1 MSAASHRAV
10 IALGRRPAAWVAV
23 AALALGGFG
32 LTGCGLVRAVK
43 NVSHTVQQNRGIIN
57 TFTQSLKASE
67 GTTFEATYVTTGK
80 SPTTVVYAVKP
91 PKGLA
96 FQSLPSGPVSS
107 NGGDLDFIVNS
118 SGEYSCT
125 RQPPSTAW
133 TCDKLDRATAAVRKA
148 IFGFYTPSHWV
159 NFLKGFALAAGF
171 AGDKVTTSSMTV
183 NGFAMNCVDFVAP
196 GVKGTS
202 TICTTSQGILGYVK
216 VASTNASFQITSYT
230 ATPSAAL
237 FALPPG
243 AKITNL
249 QNGG

>member
-1 MSAASHRAV
+1 MSAITDRAAV
-10 IALGRRPAAWVAV
+10 PLGRRYAAWAAAV
-23 AALALGGFG
+23 LMLGGFG
-32 LTGCGLVRAVK
+32 LTGCSIVKAVSS
-43 NVSHTVQQNRGIIN
+43 VTHVVQGNRGIIN
-57 TFTQSLKASE
+57 TFTTNLKTSQ
-67 GTTFEATYVTTGK
+67 GTTFEATYVTTGS
-80 SPTTVVYAVKP
+80 SPTTVVYAVRP

-96 FQSLPSGPVSS
+96 FRSTPSGPGGSS
-107 NGGDLDFIVNS
+107 SADVQLIVNS
-118 SGEYSCT
+118 SGAYSCD
-125 RQPPSTAW
+125 RPSSGARW
-133 TCDKLDRATAAVRKA
+133 QCGKLSPATAQIKKA

-159 NFLKGFALAAGF
+159 NFLKVFALAAGF

-183 NGFAMNCVDFVAP
+183 NGFSLKCVDFKAS

-216 VASTNASFQITSYT
+216 VASTPVSFEIRAYT
-230 ATPSAAL
+230 AAPSASL